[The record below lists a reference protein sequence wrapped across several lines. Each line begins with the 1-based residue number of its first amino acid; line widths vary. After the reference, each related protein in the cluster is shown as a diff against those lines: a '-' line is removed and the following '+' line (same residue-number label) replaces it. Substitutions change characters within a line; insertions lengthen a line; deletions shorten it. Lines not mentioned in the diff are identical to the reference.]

1 MENQE
6 TFSKYRTPI
15 DYLKVFFRRK
25 WFLITPAFFG
35 LVAGIIACFLL
46 PPVWES
52 STIILVEEEKMI
64 NPIMQNLAISTSAA
78 QRMQSIREIILG
90 WNSLVELTKKL
101 NLTKDTHNQTEFEN
115 LILQLRKDIVV
126 QMRQSNIIRIAY
138 QGKRPQETQLITKTL
153 TDILIERNMQS
164 QTKETDVAISFI
176 TEQLAIYKRKIK
188 ESEVAAIQDQL
199 KALLADSTEQ
209 HPMVKELRGKLAIAE
224 KELNS
229 GNYEIK
235 AAEQP
240 LADATREALKQELN
254 KIIEGETS
262 NIPAGI
268 PKYAVDAQK
277 DPNTAIYKLLL
288 MDKVDSARARDIDV
302 NVTIYNMLLQKLE
315 TAKITQR
322 LETSKEG
329 TRYTILDPP
338 RMPLKP
344 IKPKKL
350 LVVFMGLFLGAACG
364 IGLIFAREFMDQS
377 FLDIE
382 DAKHTLELP
391 VLGAISRIT
400 TKDEIARERHK
411 KLTLINTGLVSG
423 IAAIIITLLFNLV
436 KK

>member
-6 TFSKYRTPI
+6 EFSKYRGPI
-15 DYLKVFFRRK
+15 DYLKIFFRRK

-35 LVAGIIACFLL
+35 LIVGIIASFLL

-78 QRMQSIREIILG
+78 QRMQSIKEIILG

-101 NLTKDTHNQTEFEN
+101 NLAKDINNQPAFES
-115 LILQLRKDIVV
+115 LILSLRRRIDV
-126 QMRQSNIIRIAY
+126 QMRQANIIRIAY
-138 QGKRPQETQLITKTL
+138 QGKTPQETQLVARTL

-176 TEQLAIYKRKIK
+176 KEQLDIYKRKIK
-188 ESEVAAIQDQL
+188 ESEISALTDQL
-199 KALLADSTEQ
+199 KTLLTDSTEQ
-209 HPMVKELRGKLAIAE
+209 HPMVKELRGKIAIAE

-229 GNYEIK
+229 GDYEIK
-235 AAEQP
+235 TDEKP
-240 LADATREALKQELN
+240 IADATREALKQELN
-254 KIIEGETS
+254 KIIEDETS
-262 NIPAGI
+262 NTAIPAGV

-277 DPNTAIYKLLL
+277 DPNAAIYKLLL
-288 MDKVDSARARDIDV
+288 MDKVDSSRARDINV

-338 RMPLKP
+338 RLPLRP
-344 IKPKKL
+344 IKPKKMM
-350 LVVFMGLFLGAACG
+350 VVLMGLFIGAACG
-364 IGLIFAREFMDQS
+364 TGLIFAREFMDQS

-382 DAKHTLELP
+382 DAKYSLELP

-400 TKDEIARERHK
+400 TKK
-411 KLTLINTGLVSG
+411 KSSG
-423 IAAIIITLLFNLV
+423 NGI
-436 KK
+436 

>member
-6 TFSKYRTPI
+6 EFSKYHSPM

-35 LVAGIIACFLL
+35 LIAGIIACFVL

-101 NLTKDTHNQTEFEN
+101 NLAKDTHNQFEFES
-115 LILQLRKDIVV
+115 LILSLKRNIDV

-138 QGKRPQETQLITKTL
+138 QGKTPQETQLVTKTL

-188 ESEVAAIQDQL
+188 ESEIATLEDQL
-199 KALLADSTEQ
+199 KTLLTDSTDL
-209 HPMVKELRGKLAIAE
+209 HPMVKELRGKITVAE

-229 GNYEIK
+229 GDYEVK

-254 KIIEGETS
+254 KIIEDGTS
-262 NIPAGI
+262 TIPAGV

-288 MDKVDSARARDIDV
+288 MDKVDTSRARDINV

-322 LETSKEG
+322 LETSREG

-338 RMPLKP
+338 RVPLKP
-344 IKPKKL
+344 IKPKKMM
-350 LVVFMGLFLGAACG
+350 VVFMGLFLGAACG
-364 IGLIFAREFMDQS
+364 TGLIFAREFMDQS

-391 VLGAISRIT
+391 ILGAISRIT
-400 TKDEIARERHK
+400 TKEEIESEKHK
-411 KLTLINTGLVSG
+411 KLTLISTGLISG
-423 IAAIIITLLFNLV
+423 IAAIIITLLVTLV